1 MRLILFDIDGT
12 LVDCSGQTRRPF
24 ADALLEVYGETGD
37 IDRYEFSGK
46 TDPRIVFDLLTGA
59 GRGADEVLERVPA
72 VHDRYVEKLDASLDA
87 ARVRVLPGVRELLD
101 ALVARTDVAV
111 GLLTGN
117 WRRGAAI
124 KLSRPGL
131 DGYFAFGAFG
141 DGALDRDEL
150 PPVARRRALERLGR
164 DFAPE
169 AMLVVGDSP
178 LDVACARAHGIPCL
192 AVATG
197 WTTAAALAAA
207 GADRVV
213 ADLSE
218 IDPERLADPA
228 TGL

>member
-1 MRLILFDIDGT
+1 VRLVLFDIDGT
-12 LVDCSGQTRRPF
+12 LVDCSGQTRAPF
-24 ADALLEVYGETGD
+24 ASALREVYGETGD

-59 GRGADEVLERVPA
+59 GRAPEEVLEGVPA
-72 VHDRYVEKLDASLDA
+72 VHDRYVEKLDATLDG

-101 ALVARTDVAV
+101 ALLARDDVAI

-117 WRRGAAI
+117 WRRGAGI
-124 KLSRPGL
+124 KLGRPGL
-131 DGYFAFGAFG
+131 DRYFAFGAFG
-141 DGALDRDEL
+141 DGVLDRDDL
-150 PPVARRRALERLGR
+150 PPVARASALAALGR

-169 AMLVVGDSP
+169 STLVVGDSP

-197 WTTAAALAAA
+197 WTPAAALAAA

-213 ADLSE
+213 ADLSAV
-218 IDPERLADPA
+218 DPARLADPA
-228 TGL
+228 APL

>member
-59 GRGADEVLERVPA
+59 GRAAEEVLEQVPA
-72 VHDRYVEKLDASLDA
+72 VHDRYVEKLDATLDA
-87 ARVRVLPGVRELLD
+87 GRVRVLPGVRPLLD
-101 ALVARTDVAV
+101 ELAARGDVAI

-124 KLSRPGL
+124 KLARPGL
-131 DGYFAFGAFG
+131 DGCFAFGAFG
-141 DGALDRDEL
+141 DGVLDRDEL
-150 PPVARRRALERLGR
+150 PPVARAAARAALGR

-169 AMLVVGDSP
+169 ATLIVGDSP

-197 WTTAAALAAA
+197 WTTAAALATA

-213 ADLSE
+213 ADLTK
-218 IDPERLADPA
+218 IDPARLADPA
-228 TGL
+228 KGL